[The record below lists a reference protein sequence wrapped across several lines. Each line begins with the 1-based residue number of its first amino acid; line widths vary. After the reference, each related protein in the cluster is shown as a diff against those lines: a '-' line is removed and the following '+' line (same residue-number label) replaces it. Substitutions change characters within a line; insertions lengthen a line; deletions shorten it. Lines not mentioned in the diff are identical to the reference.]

1 MPYIWT
7 EPALVLEYQGVSIY
21 NVYKD
26 DNWER
31 AYDYQYTT
39 DITEQSTPFDIRDL
53 ESFHAG
59 KDHKSILKRAIE
71 RGEITSP
78 NEEVQS
84 DVEAV
89 LR

>member
-7 EPALVLEYQGVSIY
+7 EPALVLEHQGVSVY

-26 DNWER
+26 DNLER

-39 DITEQSTPFDIRDL
+39 DVTEQSTPFDIRDL
-53 ESFHAG
+53 ESFRAE
-59 KDHKSILKRAIE
+59 KDHKSILIRAIE

-78 NEEVQS
+78 TEEV
-84 DVEAV
+84 
-89 LR
+89 